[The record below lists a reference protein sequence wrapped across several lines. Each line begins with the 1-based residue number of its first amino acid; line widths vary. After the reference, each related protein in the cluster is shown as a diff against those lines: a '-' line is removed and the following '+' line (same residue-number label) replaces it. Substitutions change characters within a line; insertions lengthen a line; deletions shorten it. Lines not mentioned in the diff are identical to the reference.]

1 MPLINR
7 KALDNCFSGVVIRR
21 SAIVAV
27 IVGSI
32 LVAINQGDAI
42 LSGSGFNWYKAALTY
57 VVPFLVASYG
67 AYAALSAAQVQDTS
81 R

>member
-1 MPLINR
+1 MALINR
-7 KALDNCFSGVVIRR
+7 KALNNCLSAKSIRR

-32 LVAINQGDAI
+32 LVAINQGDSIWAGQGI
-42 LSGSGFNWYKAALTY
+42 NWWKAVLTY

-67 AYAALSAAQVQDTS
+67 AYSALCAANPDQT
-81 R
+81 